1 MSYYD
6 GYTVQEMKNELERLN
21 IDFKNLSNAYEN
33 LIFKVIIYLN
43 KREYNMLLKE
53 VLKTEYFEK
62 DDVIEMLIEEREYNG
77 E

>member
-1 MSYYD
+1 
-6 GYTVQEMKNELERLN
+6 
-21 IDFKNLSNAYEN
+21 
-33 LIFKVIIYLN
+33 
-43 KREYNMLLKE
+43 MLLKE